1 MNDATALQE
10 ESAVRLRYSRR
21 HLRFGWWSLF
31 AFTAL
36 GMGLDLLHGFKAQ
49 TYLDASNQTRRLMW
63 TLAHAHGTLIAVVN
77 VIFGICLRVI
87 PGFSRRSLRLISWI
101 LIASGIVLPL
111 SFFPRRHSFL
121 WWRSGPRRAA
131 LVPLERHASAADCL
145 IPGIARGAS
154 YLDLPEDPQ
163 PSKPVRPQKKGAVR
177 EATKR

>member
-111 SFFPRRHSFL
+111 SFFLGGIAFYGGDPGL
-121 WWRSGPRRAA
+121 GGL
-131 LVPLERHASAADCL
+131 LVPLGATLLL
-145 IPGIARGAS
+145 IALFLIARGAS

-163 PSKPVRPQKKGAVR
+163 PSKPVRPQKKGSGT